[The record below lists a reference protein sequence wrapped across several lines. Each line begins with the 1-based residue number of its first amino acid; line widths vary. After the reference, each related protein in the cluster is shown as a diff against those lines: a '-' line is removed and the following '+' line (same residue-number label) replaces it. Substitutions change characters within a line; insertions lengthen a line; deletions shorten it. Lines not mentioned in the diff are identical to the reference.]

1 MNTRGQYG
9 NNNAQG
15 RVQVGAFL
23 VHTLEMRQRY
33 NNAKTVAVQALL
45 NDLSREGAAT
55 SAGTNRWEIALKE
68 GTWVLLAWHPD
79 SSALEVTITDRELRP
94 VDQLASTRRR
104 YESLLDRITPRLKT
118 FGATTVGAAI
128 MGQTPVPTPAA
139 APRFAART
147 RAVRAVFDIYTH
159 TRMPYYLYAEVNG
172 IVHKRAAAS
181 LDEANALFAALER
194 SPGEVYVAIFDP
206 MDPLWPGPAYDVYH
220 ATPQVPQDRPIVGR
234 GAYGLPYVGLTL
246 YHSVGDRADAVKQM
260 AIDWGALYRTLASE
274 IGEIP
279 HDPREVDWSRRPPA
293 VQQAREEE
301 LAAWKAIDTAPQAQ
315 KPAAVK
321 HAQEL
326 TQRRGQLYLA
336 SFDPKKVEWWKS
348 YASPIFA
355 QWQRFKVDQIGGD
368 RTVADDYI
376 SFAERFKTNWDVY
389 EDWKKKLDAL
399 RAEAKNRGFE
409 VDAPKPTDL
418 PTSVWADAAD
428 VVESGVKKVASGVGD
443 VWGIVKWGVIGALG
457 IGAVVALSSV
467 ASNLRSGKD
476 PGEKYMELIRTSR
489 SRSPRALSGR
499 AQLAL
504 SPGEPA

>member
-9 NNNAQG
+9 NNNPQG

-45 NDLSREGAAT
+45 NDLSREGVAT
-55 SAGTNRWEIALKE
+55 SVGTNRWEIALKE
-68 GTWVLLAWHPD
+68 GTWVILAWHPD
-79 SSALEVTITDRELRP
+79 SNALEVTITDRELRP

-104 YESLLDRITPRLKT
+104 YAALLDRITPRLKT

-128 MGQTPVPTPAA
+128 VGQTPAPAQ

-147 RAVRAVFDIYTH
+147 RAVRAVFDMYTH

-172 IVHKRAAAS
+172 IVDKRAAAS
-181 LDEANALFAALER
+181 IDEANALFAALER

-206 MDPLWPGPAYDVYH
+206 MDPLWPGPAYDIYH

-234 GAYGLPYVGLTL
+234 GPYGLPYVGLTL

-260 AIDWGALYRTLASE
+260 DVDWGALYQSLATE
-274 IGEIP
+274 VGEIP
-279 HDPREVDWSRRPPA
+279 RDPSQVDWSKRPPA
-293 VQQAREEE
+293 VQQIREEE
-301 LAAWKAIDTAPQAQ
+301 VAAWKAIDALPDAQ
-315 KPAAVK
+315 KPAAIK
-321 HAQEL
+321 RAQEL

-336 SFDPKKVEWWKS
+336 SFDPKKVAWWKS

-355 QWQRFKVDQIGGD
+355 QWTKFKHEQIGGD

-376 SFAERFKTNWDVY
+376 SFAERFQTNWDVY
-389 EDWKKKLDAL
+389 ENWKKRLDTL
-399 RAEAKNRGFE
+399 RAEALKMGFQ
-409 VDAPKPTDL
+409 VDAPKPTAL
-418 PTSVWADAAD
+418 PTTVWADVAD
-428 VVESGVKKVASGVGD
+428 VVESGVSKVASGFGD
-443 VWGIVKWGVIGALG
+443 AWTLVKYGLWGVLG

-476 PGEKYMELIRTSR
+476 PGEKYMELIRTTR
-489 SRSPRALSGR
+489 ARTPRALSGR
-499 AQLAL
+499 TQLAL
-504 SPGEPA
+504 PAGEPA